1 MQQACNMRFL
11 GQDTQMAKTG
21 SASATIGLDYSAF
34 EQGGKAVLEISL
46 KMSNFLK
53 NTLAVAAGTVIGSA
67 FTAAAGAIKS
77 FVGSIRSSL
86 ADIFSQG
93 EAMANMAHAT
103 GMATDAYMKF
113 RLAGEKGISVTEAGE
128 LLGRN
133 AEIMRKDASI
143 FRDISLKLYAVGE
156 RIQGFW
162 LGVADKIAPVL
173 NPLLDRLTALDLST
187 WGQAFAKPI
196 ADAVAIIYQLALDG
210 QLWKTMGELA
220 AAAFKYAGE
229 VLGKLVS
236 LFASEGFSIAL
247 KSLVAQLSPIGSWMG
262 DFFAAALSNAFNIA
276 GRILVAYGNSFFNL
290 IDRAMVALGVTTEE
304 HAADNAAERAQN
316 ANAAFGPLNLP
327 TAPTITGV
335 ADFGKA
341 LKDAF
346 TSVQFGNEEL
356 NSKLADALSKF
367 EAKAK
372 DATAFSNRT
381 AVQNFGVS
389 SLAAVGG
396 GGGVGR
402 GGLLDEAAR
411 QTRLQESMAAD
422 LKIIASKTP
431 QPQPGTLPY
440 NFPRAPD
447 ILIK

>member
-1 MQQACNMRFL
+1 
-11 GQDTQMAKTG
+11 MAKTG
-21 SASATIGLDYSAF
+21 SAQAVIGLDYSAF

-86 ADIFSQG
+86 ADIFTQG
-93 EAMANMAHAT
+93 GAMANMAQAT

-128 LLGRN
+128 ILGRN
-133 AEIMRKDASI
+133 AEIMRRDASI
-143 FRDISLKLYAVGE
+143 FRDVSLKLYAVGE
-156 RIQGFW
+156 RIKGFW
-162 LGVADKIAPVL
+162 LGVADKIAPVI
-173 NPLLDRLTALDLST
+173 NPLLDRLTALDLTS

-196 ADAVAIIYQLALDG
+196 ADAVAIIYQLAVDG

-229 VLGKLVS
+229 VLGKLVA
-236 LFASEGFSIAL
+236 LFTSEGFAIAL
-247 KSLVAQLSPIGSWMG
+247 KSLMDQLAPIGRWMG

-304 HAADNAAERAQN
+304 HAAENAAERSQN
-316 ANAAFGPLNLP
+316 LNMAFGPLNLP
-327 TAPTITGV
+327 TAPTSTGM

-346 TSVQFGNEEL
+346 TSTKFGSDEL
-356 NSKLADALSKF
+356 NAKLADALSRF
-367 EAKAK
+367 EAKSK
-372 DATAFSNRT
+372 ESTAFSNKS
-381 AVQNFGVS
+381 AIQNFGVS

-402 GGLLDEAAR
+402 GGLMDEAAR
-411 QTRLQESMAAD
+411 QTRLQESMASD
-422 LKIIASKTP
+422 LKIIAQKTP
-431 QPQPGTLPY
+431 QAQPGALPTA
-440 NFPRAPD
+440 FPRMPD